1 MAGRRRIGIGMDY
14 SGSSKAALRWAVDN
28 MAGDGNLFVI
38 IDVQSTKSDFPQKK
52 LWESTGSPLI
62 PLREFKE
69 SNSLKQ
75 YGLGAPDPQVLH
87 ILDSVSN
94 SKKAEVVA
102 KIYWGDARDKLCDAV
117 EELNLDSIVVGS
129 RGLGLLKGVLLG
141 SVSNYVVTNAACAVT
156 VVKEG
161 ISDKKGGVSA
171 ED

>member
-52 LWESTGSPLI
+52 LWESTGSRTPSPSFRLFFSYFFVILRIPRLLCVSFRFLMVRTNFAALI

-94 SKKAEVVA
+94 SKKVMLSSFLLLL
-102 KIYWGDARDKLCDAV
+102 I
-117 EELNLDSIVVGS
+117 IVV
-129 RGLGLLKGVLLG
+129 V
-141 SVSNYVVTNAACAVT
+141 
-156 VVKEG
+156 
-161 ISDKKGGVSA
+161 
-171 ED
+171 